1 MIIQHLIAPA
11 LTLALALG
19 AASSIQAQDANAG
32 AGAPPPWAIEPAK
45 ADHTK
50 DIPTDEALLRQHLAG
65 GDAAPSGTV
74 NPAQKMR
81 PPSAAASGPGASQG
95 ARDESGN
102 NVAAA
107 VKDFVKPLHQEI
119 SNSGVVQVVRE
130 IDATVSGR
138 GQADGAEG
146 RPSYSQAG
154 SEASGNNSGS
164 NRGNRKSDPN
174 AAALMWQQFID
185 EVVPWA
191 IGAAALAGVGYGI
204 YFWLKMIKLKRLKQ
218 GDKRRAAR
226 RDRHGTTGTPGR
238 ATLVDAAPH
247 EAAVPDFR
255 LDARAAPSGSRR
267 SSGSSSRRSSSR
279 SSAGSSGR
287 SSSRSSSRSSGR
299 ASGEPTP

>member
-1 MIIQHLIAPA
+1 MVIQHLIAPA

-19 AASSIQAQDANAG
+19 AASPIQAQDANAG
-32 AGAPPPWAIEPAK
+32 AGAPPPWATESARP
-45 ADHTK
+45 DHTK

-81 PPSAAASGPGASQG
+81 PPSAVASGQGASQSG
-95 ARDESGN
+95 RDENGN
-102 NVAAA
+102 SVAAA

-119 SNSGVVQVVRE
+119 SNSSVVQVVRE
-130 IDATVSGR
+130 IDATVGGR

-146 RPSYSQAG
+146 RPGYIQAG
-154 SEASGNNSGS
+154 ADATSTAQ
-164 NRGNRKSDPN
+164 GNRKSDPN

-204 YFWLKMIKLKRLKQ
+204 FFWLKMIKLKRLKQ
-218 GDKRRAAR
+218 GDKRRGAR
-226 RDRHGTTGTPGR
+226 RDRRAISGTSSR
-238 ATLVDAAPH
+238 VTLVDTAPH

-255 LDARAAPSGSRR
+255 LDARAAPTGSRR
-267 SSGSSSRRSSSR
+267 SSGSSSRRSFNR
-279 SSAGSSGR
+279 SSGGSPGR
-287 SSSRSSSRSSGR
+287 SSSRSPSRSSGR